1 MRGVV
6 VLDSAVCSDR
16 LMELARKHESQSV
29 HPFGGCNR
37 LMGQYQIIGSALLHY
52 EERASSRFMLHRQH
66 GREFSV
72 GVSFVP
78 VEVLET
84 YLDDLLDLT
93 VGDDTLFIK
102 RSSFVIKRVV
112 ALLAVLGV
120 GITLVES
127 WLSIPLIP
135 VIFVAVCT
143 LGVLCLAFALPRMR
157 VVRRFSFATLVSRE
171 IATRRGQGHG
181 GLRSFAG
188 RMFMGDLWKMEKYSP
203 SSYSAHPY
211 SRYIH

>member
-1 MRGVV
+1 
-6 VLDSAVCSDR
+6 VLEGAVCSDR
-16 LMELARKHESQSV
+16 LMELARKHETQPL

-37 LMGQYQIIGSALLHY
+37 LMGQYQVIGQALLYY
-52 EERASSRFMLHRQH
+52 EDHSSSRFILNRQSS
-66 GREFSV
+66 REFSV

-93 VGDDTLFIK
+93 VGDDTLCIK
-102 RSSFVIKRVV
+102 RSSSMLKKVV
-112 ALLAVLGV
+112 AFLAVVGV
-120 GITLVES
+120 GLIQLES
-127 WLSIPLIP
+127 WLSLSLMSIVLLSTLI
-135 VIFVAVCT
+135 IG
-143 LGVLCLAFALPRMR
+143 LLCVAFALPRMR

-171 IATRRGQGHG
+171 IATRRGQGHS

-188 RMFMGDLWKMEKYSP
+188 RMLMGDLWSIEKYSP
-203 SSYSAHPY
+203 SSYSAHSH